1 MRLVMGGDGR
11 RVASRHG
18 LPLLG
23 SMSGYRLKIRKRNDR
38 REVPGR
44 VGRVWGGRPEAG
56 LRVLTGR
63 CPIGNGENLRFAVVS
78 SGRRASTTAIPR
90 APACEGGCQIR
101 FSSVCANATARS
113 SGMRPITRR
122 LRPPRDHQAS
132 DRLSRRSERIGASG
146 ASLAMMQRATGAPE
160 GST

>member
-1 MRLVMGGDGR
+1 MTVGTMAEGATSAHALPPARGARIVEMRR
-11 RVASRHG
+11 
-18 LPLLG
+18 
-23 SMSGYRLKIRKRNDR
+23 RNDR
-38 REVPGR
+38 REVPG
-44 VGRVWGGRPEAG
+44 GRDGRE
-56 LRVLTGR
+56 
-63 CPIGNGENLRFAVVS
+63 
-78 SGRRASTTAIPR
+78 GRRWETWESTSNGHASGHSSR
-90 APACEGGCQIR
+90 SACDGGCQIR